1 MLPDVHKG
9 AYPVTNVYRCYDD
22 VMTWYRKQDKGAVCI
37 WNEVEIIKKYQKEGY
52 KFLIAT
58 GRPYRSSK
66 KFYDELG
73 LDTPIINYNG
83 SYIHDT
89 KESDFVT
96 KILTVSKNDVIKI
109 EKDLDQYLCNIMCE
123 YEDNVYIHE
132 NDEDINSFFW
142 QDDTPV
148 HYGLMKDNLNIDPC
162 TFSVYLIARSPSGVG
177 AKLEPSEFT
186 IKYNQNDS
194 KMELTY
200 GEHVVKDDSFHIE
213 YVIEAYPLDLNKSRI
228 QFFVNGKLIPETKY
242 NEIVNFKYD
251 LYYFSE
257 LRFWKFGE
265 SEGNIVVKDLK
276 VTGYAKE

>member
-1 MLPDVHKG
+1 MLNIKKVICIVSILLVSVFCLSIVVRTTSIGTAGPNNENGYSGIGLPDNG
-9 AYPVTNVYRCYDD
+9 
-22 VMTWYRKQDKGAVCI
+22 
-37 WNEVEIIKKYQKEGY
+37 VEIINRAAPITGFTLSQGGQGSTLAYYNYGDY
-52 KFLIAT
+52 SLISGAST
-58 GRPYRSSK
+58 
-66 KFYDELG
+66 
-73 LDTPIINYNG
+73 
-83 SYIHDT
+83 
-89 KESDFVT
+89 SDR
-96 KILTVSKNDVIKI
+96 
-109 EKDLDQYLCNIMCE
+109 
-123 YEDNVYIHE
+123 
-132 NDEDINSFFW
+132 SFFRCNFAS
-142 QDDTPV
+142 DSSSYT
-148 HYGLMKDNLNIDPC
+148 GINLSDYFYYKVEFDILKQSNIDPC